1 MKKHLDELMA
11 ISFAVVFV
19 AVSGYAA
26 FLLVQFC

>member
-19 AVSGYAA
+19 AVSTYAA
-26 FLLVQFC
+26 ILLIQFF

>member
-19 AVSGYAA
+19 SVSTCAA
-26 FLLVQFC
+26 ILLIQFC

>member
-1 MKKHLDELMA
+1 MKKHPDELMA

-19 AVSGYAA
+19 AVSTYAA